1 MPLNES
7 ALPFFPAV
15 VHVAPTSD
23 PVCPKPVASTVVLP
37 LPSLKAYAATS
48 PAGRVTGVNVA
59 V

>member
-23 PVCPKPVASTVVLP
+23 PVCPLPVASAVVVP
-37 LPSLKAYAATS
+37 LPSLNAYAATS
-48 PAGRVTGVNVA
+48 PGAPVTGAYVA